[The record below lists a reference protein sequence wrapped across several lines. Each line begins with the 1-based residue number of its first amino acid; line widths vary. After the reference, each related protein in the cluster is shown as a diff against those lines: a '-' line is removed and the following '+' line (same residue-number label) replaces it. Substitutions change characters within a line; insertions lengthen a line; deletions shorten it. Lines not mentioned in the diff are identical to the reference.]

1 MSDASKDV
9 QVFSN
14 HLSSNDGVR
23 EPKLSNSES
32 IPEFAPLAPAPD
44 DDEDSSEEKKEWF
57 RLLRRLRAEVQD
69 LRAII
74 DLVQVGTTTLASQAG
89 YLAKT
94 KNDLVEVQQKL
105 AAEPS
110 TDDTVHH
117 LQNVL
122 EQVDSNPLLS
132 PSAEPLPAQE
142 QTNAVVLLLANIQRI
157 ELLVG
162 MLTIPSRLNAWL
174 KNSKPGYYVPF
185 HLVFKDE
192 IPNDD
197 DRRTV
202 LNHLAWSPQVIKNGI
217 VDVTNGLVFRYSED
231 RAAQTRSLGWLAV
244 AILASLIIVIVAAR
258 LPLPMWTTMAWQ
270 TRAATFVIGWLAVLI
285 GVVTHIGVEGAKRE
299 KLTGLPTLLAVSD
312 LRETIDARLGQMIW
326 KLVLVLIGF
335 FVVAFAVD
343 QTVSVINA
351 FLVGYSLDSVVG
363 VFGAS
368 VETKV
373 KAVEDHLSV
382 K

>member
-1 MSDASKDV
+1 
-9 QVFSN
+9 
-14 HLSSNDGVR
+14 
-23 EPKLSNSES
+23 
-32 IPEFAPLAPAPD
+32 
-44 DDEDSSEEKKEWF
+44 
-57 RLLRRLRAEVQD
+57 VQD
-69 LRAII
+69 LHTVI
-74 DLVQVGTTTLASQAG
+74 DLVQVGTTTLASQAT

-117 LQNVL
+117 LLNVL
-122 EQVDSNPLLS
+122 EQVDTNPLLS
-132 PSAEPLPAQE
+132 PPAEPLPAQE

-162 MLTIPSRLNAWL
+162 MLTIPSRLNEWL

-192 IPNDD
+192 IPNEE

-202 LNHLAWSPQVIKNGI
+202 LNYLAWSPQIIENGI
-217 VDVTNGLVFRYSED
+217 VDVTSGLVFRYNKDS
-231 RAAQTRSLGWLAV
+231 AAQMRSLGWLAV
-244 AILASLIIVIVAAR
+244 AILASLLIVIVAAR
-258 LPLPMWTTMAWQ
+258 LPLPIETTMTLQ
-270 TRAATFVIGWLAVLI
+270 TRTATFVIGWLAVLI
-285 GVVTHIGVEGAKRE
+285 GVITHIGVEGAKRE

-335 FVVAFAVD
+335 FAVAFAID
-343 QTVSVINA
+343 QTVGVVNA

-373 KAVEDHLSV
+373 KAVEERLSA